1 MKINQITISNVLGIA
16 RADLTLKNAVTLLAG
31 DNAAGKSTIGD
42 CLSMAMLGK
51 PARVDLKKNL
61 GQVLHNDAEKGRVNV
76 ALEGIEDPAEFRLP
90 KGEHYA
96 PEISGAVYLPF
107 VLRPSLFAEIG
118 ADERRTMLFGL
129 TGIKASGKLI
139 ADKLAERGV
148 SAAMI
153 EDFAPMLRGGFP
165 AASKEAYSR
174 ATASKGAWRA
184 ITGQTWGS
192 VVAEDWSAQKPEGK
206 VPAKE
211 ELDELL
217 AKVAKHQKNRED
229 GLAFIGHQQGL
240 SAATNSHKQRLNDAS
255 ETAELLPRRQA
266 KLAETQKDLA
276 GWEAKLPELLETL
289 AECRA
294 GAEPIKCPCCD
305 EDLRLVDGKLEKFS
319 GLKADT
325 SRAQALALDVTKA
338 KAAID
343 LLKRTLHNDIASVSQ
358 AESAAQQFQA
368 IADEVFEKVD
378 QDKLDRAQDSVEK
391 LAGLITDIRAE
402 FNTKQQMRFDAEG
415 CGEKTEKAAKAHAEV
430 KAWLSVGDA
439 LAPDGIPGELLAD
452 AMAPVNQSMLVLA
465 GICGWSHV
473 EIDTDMAV
481 TFGGRMYG
489 LCSESEQWRADCL
502 IALAIAQISQL
513 RLVVLDRFDVLDLKS
528 RTALLMMLIKLGKLE
543 SMDTMIL
550 SGTLKALPALPPTV
564 GGVWIE
570 NGIAEL
576 TA

>member
-42 CLSMAMLGK
+42 CLSMAMMGK
-51 PARVDLKKNL
+51 PVRVDLKKNL
-61 GQVLHNDAEKGRVNV
+61 GQVLHNDSEKGRVNV
-76 ALEGIEDPAEFRLP
+76 VLEGIEDPAEFRLP

-96 PEISGAVYLPF
+96 PEIAGSLYLPF
-107 VLRPSLFAEIG
+107 VLRPSLFAEIST
-118 ADERRTMLFGL
+118 DERRTMLFGL

-139 ADKLAERGV
+139 ADKLAERGI

-192 VVAEDWSAQKPEGK
+192 VVAEDWSAPKPDGK
-206 VPAKE
+206 VPTKE
-211 ELDELL
+211 DLDELL

-240 SAATNSHKQRLNDAS
+240 SEATNSHKQRLNDAS

-276 GWEAKLPELLETL
+276 GWESKLPELLETL

-325 SRAQALALDVTKA
+325 SRAQTLALDVTKA
-338 KAAID
+338 KSAID

-378 QDKLDRAQDSVEK
+378 QDKLDRAKDSVEK

-402 FNTKQQMRFDAEG
+402 FNAKQQARYDAES
-415 CGEKTEKAAKAHAEV
+415 CATKTKDAAKAHAEV
-430 KAWLSVGDA
+430 KAWIAVGDA

-465 GICGWSHV
+465 GMCGWAHV

-481 TFGGRMYG
+481 TFGGRLYG
-489 LCSESEQWRADCL
+489 LCSESEKWRADCL

-513 RLVVLDRFDVLDLKS
+513 RMVVLDRLDVLDLKS
-528 RTALLMMLIKLGKLE
+528 RSSLLMMLIKLGKLE
-543 SMDTMIL
+543 AMETMIL
-550 SGTLKALPALPPTV
+550 SGTLKALPALPSTV
-564 GGVWIE
+564 GGVWIS

-576 TA
+576 AA